1 MMNKQNFFT
10 ILASFFFGT
19 VIVFSFEASAQ
30 EASEEFSEG
39 MSEAS
44 EIADWDTDGDGELDA
59 HEFYLVNYR
68 IWDTD
73 NDSRISQE
81 EWEAG
86 MGNYIVVDRQSE
98 MAMFPDLD
106 VNQDDSLDVNEFTL
120 VMVESDPF
128 DFETSAPIMNEQ
140 NMQDQTTQTQDM
152 QQSDSKMEDPTVMI
166 WQLDNDD
173 LVEKITYGD
182 WQIKLDEDDN

>member
-1 MMNKQNFFT
+1 MNKQNFFT
-10 ILASFFFGT
+10 ILTSFFFCT
-19 VIVFSFEASAQ
+19 AIVFSFEASAQ
-30 EASEEFSEG
+30 ETSDEFNEG

-59 HEFYLVNYR
+59 HEFYVVNYR

-86 MGNYIVVDRQSE
+86 MENYIVVDRQSE
-98 MAMFPDLD
+98 MAMFPDWD

-128 DFETSAPIMNEQ
+128 DFGTSAPMKNEQ
-140 NMQDQTTQTQDM
+140 DMQDQTTQSQNM
-152 QQSDSKMEDPTVMI
+152 EQSDSQMEDPTVMI